1 MTVTLRILAIAA
13 ALVAT
18 LTPAKAEDLTSYY
31 QGLATIW
38 TYDKFCKPAHGLTP
52 EGVNAIIRNLGLE
65 GPAALSVVEKDF
77 FTLGQEKFC
86 AGMATGSVERVIG
99 QINAIAKERN

>member
-1 MTVTLRILAIAA
+1 MTVTLRTLAIAA

-18 LTPAKAEDLTSYY
+18 LTPAKAEDAKYY

-38 TYDKFCKPAHGLTP
+38 TYDKFCKPATGLTP

-77 FTLGQEKFC
+77 STLGQEKFC

-99 QINAIAKERN
+99 QINAIAKEKN